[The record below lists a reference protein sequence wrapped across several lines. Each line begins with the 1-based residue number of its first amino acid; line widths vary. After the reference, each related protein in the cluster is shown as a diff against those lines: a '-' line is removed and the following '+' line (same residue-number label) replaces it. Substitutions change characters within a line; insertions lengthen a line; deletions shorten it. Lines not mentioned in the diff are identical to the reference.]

1 MINIKAYF
9 KKPITWLSVSWLT
22 IITTIF
28 NFLPFIGDDTTN
40 IKAHNLQTLH
50 GILINDYHMFFNW
63 TSRIIIDPIMYI
75 STTLIPYWTFALLT
89 GLITLPILWYL
100 IDNTHAKNFR
110 PMLLIFLIPFIFP
123 LPELGTA
130 GYIATSVTYLW
141 PVGALTLSLLLI
153 KHHHNW
159 LTNVIVFCLL
169 LFSFNNEQVAI
180 AGFVIAGYYLVR
192 NHYLPLVV
200 YLTLIPNLLLHALA
214 PGNHKRA
221 IIETHTWFVNFHNFN
236 PIQKFDLGVVTTI
249 QHYLFGHSLVI
260 FIFVIG
266 LIMVYCKTHPLTS
279 LIPAAIVIF
288 GAILSTASSRPLYW
302 CATHNP
308 YFNYMTVTHWLLGL
322 IFLGACLHLLNDHH
336 DYQIILIAGILSRV
350 AIGFSP
356 TVYASATRTFVVC
369 DTLLLYL
376 AIKLIIQ
383 HYHDKPTSFGIILF
397 MILVL
402 IINNVQ
408 VSAAIITNQNLWI
421 DINQISIKMWTTIFS
436 R

>member
-1 MINIKAYF
+1 MIIIKTYS
-9 KKPITWLSVSWLT
+9 KKPITWLSISWLT

-100 IDNTHAKNFR
+100 VDNTHAKNFR
-110 PMLLIFLIPFIFP
+110 PMLLVFLIPFIFP

-141 PVGALTLSLLLI
+141 PVGALALSLLLI

-180 AGFVIAGYYLVR
+180 AGFVIAGYYLIR
-192 NHYLPLVV
+192 NHCLPLVV

-214 PGNHKRA
+214 PGNHKRT
-221 IIETHTWFVNFHNFN
+221 ITETHTWFVNFHNFN
-236 PIQKFDLGVVTTI
+236 PIQKLDLGVVTTI
-249 QHYLFGHSLVI
+249 QHYLFGHNLVI
-260 FIFVIG
+260 FIFVVG
-266 LIMVYCKTHPLTS
+266 LIMVYYKTHPLTS

-288 GAILSTASSRPLYW
+288 GAILSTGSSRPLYW

-308 YFNYMTVTHWLLGL
+308 YFNYMTVAHWLLGL
-322 IFLGACLHLLNDHH
+322 IFLGVCLHLLNDHH

-408 VSAAIITNQNLWI
+408 VSTAIITNQNLWV